1 MATAPK
7 AVQKAPAKGGAEAA
21 EHPAVAPKKSG
32 KKLILI
38 LMILLL
44 AGGGGAA
51 AWYFLG
57 QPAAAP
63 GTHAKKTIDPGKP
76 PVFLVMDPFTVNLQP
91 DGQGEQ
97 YLQVAFSLQVGDSKD
112 VEAIKLYLP
121 QVRSRLLL
129 LLSGKKASEI
139 STVEGKKKLADE
151 ILAQVR
157 QPLIQDGAPQNAAN
171 VFFTSFVIQ

>member
-7 AVQKAPAKGGAEAA
+7 SVQKAAAKGAPEAA
-21 EHPAVAPKKSG
+21 EQSAVAAKKSG
-32 KKLILI
+32 KKWILI
-38 LMILLL
+38 LLILLL
-44 AGGGGAA
+44 AAGGGGA

-57 QPAAAP
+57 QKNSAHGAE
-63 GTHAKKTIDPGKP
+63 KKSIDPGKP
-76 PVFLVMDPFTVNLQP
+76 PVFMVIDPFTVNLQP
-91 DGQGEQ
+91 DGLGDQ
-97 YLQVAFSLQVGDSKD
+97 YLQVAFSVQVGGEKD

-139 STVEGKKKLADE
+139 STVEGKKKLADD
-151 ILAQVR
+151 IMAQIS
-157 QPLIQDGAPQNAAN
+157 QPFVAGAAPQHVSN